1 MQYYSLCAGQ
11 KKKGKLRKNKE
22 NNSVAHLSSPCQRQ
36 RTEASPLSRSLA
48 LIVMRKGVFVFWTN
62 GRRIRE
68 QDIRKS
74 DLKQTNKTKTQK
86 KNKKNDRNIL

>member
-1 MQYYSLCAGQ
+1 MQYYSLCTGQ
-11 KKKGKLRKNKE
+11 KKGELRKNKE

-48 LIVMRKGVFVFWTN
+48 LIVMRKGVLVFWTN
-62 GRRIRE
+62 GRRTRV

-74 DLKQTNKTKTQK
+74 D
-86 KNKKNDRNIL
+86 